1 MCYTA
6 LQSLAGQVL
15 MREASS
21 SGASPRVQSRA
32 VAVPAV
38 RTGGTNGVR
47 SKRRRRW
54 VGVLI
59 CFECQT
65 DLCDVLADENDRTYL
80 PSFGAPIREMD
91 VACRCG
97 AVRRFV
103 SQTVPPERNVD
114 LKSKAT

>member
-32 VAVPAV
+32 AAVPI
-38 RTGGTNGVR
+38 R

-80 PSFGAPIREMD
+80 PSFGAPIRKMD

-103 SQTVPPERNVD
+103 SQTVPPERIVD
-114 LKSKAT
+114 LKTKAA